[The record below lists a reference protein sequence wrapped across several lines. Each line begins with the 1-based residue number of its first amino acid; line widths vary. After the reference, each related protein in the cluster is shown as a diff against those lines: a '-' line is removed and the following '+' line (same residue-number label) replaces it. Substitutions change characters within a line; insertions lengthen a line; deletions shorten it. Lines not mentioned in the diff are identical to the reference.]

1 MVAPTTPTG
10 SAVNKHAIAVRAP
23 PHHRP
28 LLPVL
33 IAIAMIGSPSLALA
47 RGGYSAKPPR
57 PFTKEELLLIE
68 KCHALAQ
75 SQGRESPSFAQQCS
89 SIRPYLRP

>member
-1 MVAPTTPTG
+1 MVAATTPTS

-23 PHHRP
+23 PHYPP
-28 LLPVL
+28 LLPAL

-47 RGGYSAKPPR
+47 RGGYSPKPPR

-75 SQGRESPSFAQQCS
+75 SQGRGSPAFAQQCS
-89 SIRPYLRP
+89 SVGPYLRP